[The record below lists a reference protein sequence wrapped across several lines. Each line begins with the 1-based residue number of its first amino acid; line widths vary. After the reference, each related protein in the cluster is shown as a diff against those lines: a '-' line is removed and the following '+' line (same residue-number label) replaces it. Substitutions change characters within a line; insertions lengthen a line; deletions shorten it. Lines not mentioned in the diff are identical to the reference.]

1 MKKCV
6 CLALLTVLSITAF
19 CQFTQRDLPPNL
31 VTYDDAPYHFGFTLS
46 ACSWSFALTLEDNF
60 DDEWYYNLK
69 KIDGEYKDGE
79 YYVEDLHDKKYYK
92 VCEIQTKFLHPGFA
106 VGIVGNLR
114 LGEYFDF
121 RIVPGLSFGDQTIS
135 YKIAESN
142 NPDNPADYFF
152 VDYVV
157 LDDKTK
163 LAKDEVMNVFVDL
176 PVLLKYKGKRIHN
189 VRPYIIGGFEG
200 KANLMAGVG
209 YEKAFNSEEKRLR
222 SLKLKAWDIMYTFG
236 GGMDFYMFWFKL
248 GVELRYGCSFIDT
261 RDKLEGRHFCT
272 NSIKSAKANQFQVIF
287 TFE

>member
-1 MKKCV
+1 MNKIIKKCV
-6 CLALLTVLSITAF
+6 CLAFMALFSITAF

-46 ACSWSFALTLEDNF
+46 ACSWNFALTLEDDF
-60 DDEWYYNLK
+60 DDIWCYNYK
-69 KIDGEYKDGE
+69 KIDDGQYHVDALSE
-79 YYVEDLHDKKYYK
+79 NKYYK
-92 VCEIQTKFLHPGFA
+92 ILEVQTKFVHPGFA

-121 RIVPGLSFGDQTIS
+121 RVVPGLSFGEHTIS
-135 YKIAESN
+135 YKIAMN
-142 NPDNPADYFF
+142 DNPVDGTYSF
-152 VDYVV
+152 VDEEKKNS
-157 LDDKTK
+157 DKV
-163 LAKDEVMNVFVDL
+163 ECVFVDL

-189 VRPYIIGGFEG
+189 VRPYITGGFEG
-200 KANLMAGVG
+200 KANLLAGVG
-209 YEKAFNSEEKRLR
+209 YASHTSEKLS
-222 SLKLKAWDIMYTFG
+222 SLKLKVWDIMYTFG

>member
-1 MKKCV
+1 MNKIIKKCV
-6 CLALLTVLSITAF
+6 CIALLTVFSVTAF

-46 ACSWSFALTLEDNF
+46 ACSWNLALTREDNF
-60 DDEWYYNLK
+60 DDIWYQN
-69 KIDGEYKDGE
+69 DKDGQ
-79 YYVEDLHDKKYYK
+79 YYVEALTDKKFYK
-92 VCEIQTKFLHPGFA
+92 VREIQTKFLHPGFA

-121 RIVPGLSFGDQTIS
+121 RIVPGLSFGEHTLS
-135 YKIAESN
+135 YKIEESN
-142 NPDNPADYFF
+142 TPVDNPNNSF
-152 VDYVV
+152 VDSEKKYS
-157 LDDKTK
+157 DKV
-163 LAKDEVMNVFVDL
+163 ECVFVDL

-200 KANLMAGVG
+200 KANLLAGVG
-209 YEKAFNSEEKRLR
+209 YASHTSDRLS
-222 SLKLKAWDIMYTFG
+222 SLKLRVWDIMYTFG

-261 RDKLEGRHFCT
+261 RDKLGGRHFCT

>member
-1 MKKCV
+1 M
-6 CLALLTVLSITAF
+6 LLTVFSITVF

-46 ACSWSFALTLEDNF
+46 ACSWNFALTLEDNF
-60 DDEWYYNLK
+60 DDEWYYNK
-69 KIDGEYKDGE
+69 EDGP
-79 YYVEDLHDKKYYK
+79 YYVEALDEYEYKYFK
-92 VCEIQTKFLHPGFA
+92 VREIQTKFLHPGFA
-106 VGIVGNLR
+106 VGVVGNLR

-121 RIVPGLSFGDQTIS
+121 RVVPGLSFGEQTLS
-135 YKIAESN
+135 YKIEKSKA
-142 NPDNPADYFF
+142 PDDPDTYT
-152 VDYVV
+152 YVTEEKKNS
-157 LDDKTK
+157 DKV
-163 LAKDEVMNVFVDL
+163 ECVFVDF

-200 KANLMAGVG
+200 KANLLSGVG
-209 YEKAFNSEEKRLR
+209 YTSHTSERLS
-222 SLKLKAWDIMYTFG
+222 SLKLRAWDIMYTFG

-261 RDKLEGRHFCT
+261 RDKLDGRHFCT

>member
-1 MKKCV
+1 M
-6 CLALLTVLSITAF
+6 ALLTVFSITAF

-46 ACSWSFALTLEDNF
+46 ACSWSFALTPEDNF
-60 DDEWYYNLK
+60 DNEWYYN
-69 KIDGEYKDGE
+69 DKDGE
-79 YYVEDLHDKKYYK
+79 YYVQALTDKKNYK
-92 VCEIQTKFLHPGFA
+92 VREIQTKFVHPGFA

-121 RIVPGLSFGDQTIS
+121 RIVPGLSFGEHSLS
-135 YKIAESN
+135 YKIEKSN
-142 NPDNPADYFF
+142 DPNTNPNNSSF
-152 VDYVV
+152 VDAEKKYS
-157 LDDKTK
+157 DKV
-163 LAKDEVMNVFVDL
+163 ECVFVDL

-200 KANLMAGVG
+200 KANLLAGVG
-209 YEKAFNSEEKRLR
+209 YAKHTGDHLS
-222 SLKLKAWDIMYTFG
+222 SLKLRVWDIMYTFG

-248 GVELRYGCSFIDT
+248 GVELRYGCSFVDT

-272 NSIKSAKANQFQVIF
+272 NSIESAKANQFQVIF

>member
-1 MKKCV
+1 MNKIIRKCV
-6 CLALLTVLSITAF
+6 CLAFLTVFSISAF

-46 ACSWSFALTLEDNF
+46 ACSWNFALTLEDYF
-60 DDEWYYNLK
+60 DDYWYQN
-69 KIDGEYKDGE
+69 DKDGQ
-79 YYVEDLHDKKYYK
+79 YYVAALPDKKFYK
-92 VCEIQTKFLHPGFA
+92 VREIQTKFLHPGFA

-121 RIVPGLSFGDQTIS
+121 RIVPGLSFGEHTLS
-135 YKIAESN
+135 YKIEKSN
-142 NPDNPADYFF
+142 TADNPNNSF
-152 VDYVV
+152 VDESEKKYS
-157 LDDKTK
+157 DKV
-163 LAKDEVMNVFVDL
+163 ECVFVDL

-200 KANLMAGVG
+200 KANLLSGVG
-209 YEKAFNSEEKRLR
+209 YASHTSDRLS
-222 SLKLKAWDIMYTFG
+222 SLKLRVWDIMYTFG

-261 RDKLEGRHFCT
+261 RDKLEGKHFCT